1 MKWKLVPA
9 LALCSLQACAGQG
22 TDDLQ
27 LSGFATLGG
36 VWTEAGDVRF
46 ARIGIDRPGPENP
59 DSGPDSVFGIQA
71 SQRLSERNNLVVQ
84 LVSRESPRDAYQPRA
99 TLAFLSH
106 ALTPELTLRAGRLR
120 IPFFMLSDSIDIN
133 HAQPWVR
140 PPVEVYSLN
149 PFADLDGIDALYRV
163 RHRDIDIELHP
174 YVGRSRIPIYA
185 EGKGGMK
192 DLTGI
197 NLALAHG
204 DLALHFGHARMR
216 LELHWG
222 DPVNTLV
229 TNGLRSVGRDDILNE
244 MSGADSSATF
254 SSVGFQWDDGRWLLI
269 GEYARRQSRRYVNS
283 ADGWHLTAGRRFGSL
298 TPYLTLARQFER
310 EPVVDADLVASTGI
324 PALAAG
330 LDAFN
335 QSRNLAQR
343 SISAGLRWDF
353 MDNAA
358 FKAEYSHMR
367 TDEDAWG
374 SFFPRGNQ
382 AAATM
387 GGQSINLLSLSVDVT
402 F

>member
-1 MKWKLVPA
+1 MKWKLLPA
-9 LALCSLQACAGQG
+9 LALWSLQACAGPG
-22 TDDLQ
+22 TGDLQ
-27 LSGFATLGG
+27 LSGFATLGA
-36 VWTEAGDVRF
+36 VWTDISSERF

-59 DSGPDSVFGIQA
+59 DSGPDSVLGVQA
-71 SQRLSERNNLVVQ
+71 NLRLTERNDLVVQ

-106 ALTPELTLRAGRLR
+106 ALTPELTVRAGRLR

-133 HAQPWVR
+133 YAQPWVR

-163 RHRDIDIELHP
+163 RHQDIDIEIHP
-174 YVGRSRIPIYA
+174 YAGRSRIPIYA
-185 EGKGGMK
+185 DGKGRMEE
-192 DLTGI
+192 LAGI
-197 NLALAHG
+197 NLALARG

-222 DPVNTLV
+222 DPVNSAV
-229 TNGLRSVGRDDILNE
+229 TPWLLAAGRNDILNE
-244 MSGADSSATF
+244 MSGDDSSATF
-254 SSVGFQWDDGRWLLI
+254 SSAGFQWDNGRWLLI
-269 GEYARRQSRRYVNS
+269 GEYARRESQRYVNS
-283 ADGWHLTAGRRFGSL
+283 ADGWHLTMGRHFGDL

-310 EPVVDADLVASTGI
+310 EPVVGANLVASTGV

-330 LDAFN
+330 LNAFN
-335 QSRNLAQR
+335 QSRNQAQH
-343 SISAGLRWDF
+343 SISAGVRWDF

-358 FKAEYSHMR
+358 FKAEYSHVR